1 MDDHTE
7 VRDFLRS
14 RRGRIT
20 PEQVGI
26 IRGGNRRVPGLR
38 REEVAFLA
46 GVSVDYY
53 ARLERGN
60 LAGVSDE
67 VLTAIAT
74 VLRLDEAET
83 TYLRDLALAAQPRP
97 IAARKKK
104 PVREN
109 TIRPSLQR
117 FLDSITGSAV
127 WIRNERMD
135 FIAGNALG
143 RAVYA
148 PVMDDPSSQ
157 GGNNA
162 LFAFLSPAA
171 RNFYTDWDKG
181 ADDIVATL
189 RLSAGRNPRDTGLSD
204 LIGELVTRSDE
215 FSRRWASHNVR
226 FHRSGLKRLRH
237 PLVGDLELTY
247 EAMQLPDSPGW
258 TMFAFTAESG
268 TASDER
274 LKLLGML
281 TADTTATSTQTTQTE
296 ST

>member
-7 VRDFLRS
+7 VRDFLRT
-14 RRGRIT
+14 RRDRIT
-20 PEQVGI
+20 PEQAGI
-26 IRGGNRRVPGLR
+26 IGGGNRRVPGLR

-60 LAGVSDE
+60 LAGVSEE
-67 VLTAIAT
+67 VLAAIGR
-74 VLRLDEAET
+74 VLRLDEAEA
-83 TYLRDLALAAQPRP
+83 TYLSDLADAAQRRP
-97 IAARKKK
+97 ATPRKKTA
-104 PVREN
+104 RDAG
-109 TIRPSLQR
+109 IRPSLQR
-117 FLDSITGSAV
+117 FLDTITGSAV
-127 WIRNERMD
+127 WIRNDRMD

-148 PVMDDPSSQ
+148 PVMDDPSSR

-171 RNFYTDWDKG
+171 RNYYTDWEKG
-181 ADDIVATL
+181 ADDLVATL
-189 RLSAGRNPRDTGLSD
+189 RLSAGRNPRDKALSD

-247 EAMQLPDSPGW
+247 EALQLPENPGW
-258 TMFAFTAESG
+258 TMFAFTAEPG
-268 TASDER
+268 TPSEER
-274 LKLLGML
+274 LKLLGSL
-281 TADTTATSTQTTQTE
+281 TADARTTDPEEARTE
-296 ST
+296 AI